1 MHFSIDVCIIFMYN
15 KSKLKVNDKSERG
28 VIMKYLRKEIEKL
41 VENEDF
47 VSYEEFIYELREEK
61 EEVKKY
67 LDWRV
72 SGGKMNTETL
82 PDGYVEACKKILGGI
97 ENE

>member
-1 MHFSIDVCIIFMYN
+1 
-15 KSKLKVNDKSERG
+15 
-28 VIMKYLRKEIEKL
+28 MKKLRKEIEKL

-47 VSYEEFIYELREEK
+47 VSYEEFNYELESNY

-67 LDWRV
+67 ITWRI

>member
-1 MHFSIDVCIIFMYN
+1 
-15 KSKLKVNDKSERG
+15 
-28 VIMKYLRKEIEKL
+28 MKELRKEIEKL

-47 VSYEEFIYELREEK
+47 VSYEEFIYELEEEK

-67 LDWRV
+67 LEWRAN
-72 SGGKMNTETL
+72 GWKMNTETL

>member
-1 MHFSIDVCIIFMYN
+1 
-15 KSKLKVNDKSERG
+15 
-28 VIMKYLRKEIEKL
+28 MKELRKEIEKL

-47 VSYEEFIYELREEK
+47 VSYEEFIYELEEEKEEEK

-67 LDWRV
+67 LEWRAN
-72 SGGKMNTETL
+72 GGKMNTETL

>member
-1 MHFSIDVCIIFMYN
+1 
-15 KSKLKVNDKSERG
+15 
-28 VIMKYLRKEIEKL
+28 MKYLRKEIEKL

-47 VSYEEFIYELREEK
+47 VSYEEFIYELEEEK

-67 LDWRV
+67 LDWRA

-82 PDGYVEACKKILGGI
+82 PEGYVEACKKILERI
-97 ENE
+97 QEVENYGLLQRQKNRQSF

>member
-1 MHFSIDVCIIFMYN
+1 
-15 KSKLKVNDKSERG
+15 
-28 VIMKYLRKEIEKL
+28 MKYLRKEIEKL

-47 VSYEEFIYELREEK
+47 VSYEEFVYELREEK

-72 SGGKMNTETL
+72 SGGKMNTEAL
-82 PDGYVEACKKILGGI
+82 PNGYVEACKKILGGI

>member
-1 MHFSIDVCIIFMYN
+1 
-15 KSKLKVNDKSERG
+15 
-28 VIMKYLRKEIEKL
+28 MKYLRKEIEKL

-47 VSYEEFIYELREEK
+47 VSYEEFNYELESNK

-67 LDWRV
+67 ITWRA

-82 PDGYVEACKKILGGI
+82 PDGYAEACKKILGGI

>member
-1 MHFSIDVCIIFMYN
+1 
-15 KSKLKVNDKSERG
+15 
-28 VIMKYLRKEIEKL
+28 MKELRKEIEKL

-47 VSYEEFIYELREEK
+47 VSYEEFIYELEEEK

-67 LDWRV
+67 LDWRA

-82 PDGYVEACKKILGGI
+82 PEGYVEACKKVEKSTKLLKKRLLEIQQSEVI
-97 ENE
+97 KMR

>member
-1 MHFSIDVCIIFMYN
+1 MKD
-15 KSKLKVNDKSERG
+15 LK
-28 VIMKYLRKEIEKL
+28 KEIEKL

-47 VSYEEFIYELREEK
+47 ISYEEFVYELEEEK

-67 LDWRV
+67 LVWRV

-82 PDGYVEACKKILGGI
+82 PEGYTEACKKILQAIKGGN
-97 ENE
+97 ENEQRI

>member
-1 MHFSIDVCIIFMYN
+1 
-15 KSKLKVNDKSERG
+15 
-28 VIMKYLRKEIEKL
+28 MKELRKEIEKL

-47 VSYEEFIYELREEK
+47 VSYEEFIFELKEEK
-61 EEVKKY
+61 EEIKKY
-67 LDWRV
+67 LDWRAN
-72 SGGKMNTETL
+72 GGKMNTETL

>member
-1 MHFSIDVCIIFMYN
+1 
-15 KSKLKVNDKSERG
+15 
-28 VIMKYLRKEIEKL
+28 MKYLKKEFEKL

-47 VSYEEFIYELREEK
+47 VSYEEFIFDLEEEK

-67 LDWRV
+67 LEWRAN
-72 SGGKMNTETL
+72 GGKMNTETL
-82 PDGYVEACKKILGGI
+82 PEGYKEACEKILQAIKGGN

>member
-1 MHFSIDVCIIFMYN
+1 
-15 KSKLKVNDKSERG
+15 
-28 VIMKYLRKEIEKL
+28 MKKLRKEIEKL

-47 VSYEEFIYELREEK
+47 VSYEEFIFELKEEK

-82 PDGYVEACKKILGGI
+82 PDGYVEACKRILGGI

>member
-1 MHFSIDVCIIFMYN
+1 
-15 KSKLKVNDKSERG
+15 
-28 VIMKYLRKEIEKL
+28 MKKLRKEIEKL

-47 VSYEEFIYELREEK
+47 VSYEEFIFELEEEK

-67 LDWRV
+67 LEWRAND
-72 SGGKMNTETL
+72 GKMNTETL
-82 PDGYVEACKKILGGI
+82 PDRYVEACKKILGGI

>member
-1 MHFSIDVCIIFMYN
+1 MKNNYLLVHGSFGSPFSNWIP
-15 KSKLKVNDKSERG
+15 
-28 VIMKYLRKEIEKL
+28 YLRKEIEKL

>member
-1 MHFSIDVCIIFMYN
+1 
-15 KSKLKVNDKSERG
+15 
-28 VIMKYLRKEIEKL
+28 MKELRKEIEKL

-47 VSYEEFIYELREEK
+47 VSYEEFIFELE

-67 LDWRV
+67 LNWRAN
-72 SGGKMNTETL
+72 GGKMNTETL
-82 PDGYVEACKKILGGI
+82 PDRYVEACKKILGGI

>member
-1 MHFSIDVCIIFMYN
+1 
-15 KSKLKVNDKSERG
+15 
-28 VIMKYLRKEIEKL
+28 MKYLRKEIEKL

-72 SGGKMNTETL
+72 SGGKMNTEIL
-82 PDGYVEACKKILGGI
+82 PNGYVEACKKILGGI

>member
-1 MHFSIDVCIIFMYN
+1 MHFSIDIYIDFMYN
-15 KSKLKVNDKSERG
+15 KSKLREQSKQKGEKK
-28 VIMKYLRKEIEKL
+28 MKELRKEIEKL

-47 VSYEEFIYELREEK
+47 VSYEEFIFELKEEK

-67 LDWRV
+67 LEWRAN
-72 SGGKMNTETL
+72 GGKMNTETL